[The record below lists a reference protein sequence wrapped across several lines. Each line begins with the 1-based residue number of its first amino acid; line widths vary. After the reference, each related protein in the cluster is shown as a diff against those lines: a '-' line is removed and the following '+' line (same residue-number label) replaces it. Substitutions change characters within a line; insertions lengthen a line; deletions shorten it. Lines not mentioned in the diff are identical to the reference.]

1 MKNHLSSNPHLAQV
15 REGPDMSI
23 KETLIEDLQTKRA
36 RVGILGLGYVGLP
49 LAVVF
54 AEAGFQV
61 TGIDTDSRKV
71 DCLNKGISY
80 IPDVQT
86 EAVERL
92 VKSGHLMAT
101 TDFSIL
107 KELDAVSI
115 CVPTPLRQTGDPDM
129 SFILSATEELAK
141 YMHKGM
147 AIVLEST
154 TYPGTTREVLLPKLG
169 MECGLIIGDEWFLA
183 FSPERVD
190 PGREDFTTIN
200 TPKVMGGIT
209 EACGDVAT
217 AWYEGALQTVHR
229 VSSAESAEMAKLL
242 ENTFRMINIGLVNEL
257 AIMCEH
263 LGVDVWEVID
273 AAATKPFGF
282 MKFTPGPGLGGHC
295 IPIDPLYLSWKM
307 KSFNYNARFIEL
319 ASEINT
325 NMPRYVVSRVMEALN
340 DRSKTLKGSR
350 VLVLGAAY
358 KPNIDDIRESP
369 ALDVIGLL
377 RHKGALVEYHDPYI
391 PHIHHEYEGWH
402 MDSVS
407 DMMKAVQEADAVVII
422 TDHKVYDYIA
432 IVDSAKFVFDSR
444 NATREFVQDNE
455 KVVRL

>member
-1 MKNHLSSNPHLAQV
+1 
-15 REGPDMSI
+15 MST
-23 KETLIEDLQTKRA
+23 KETLIHQLKEKDVL
-36 RVGILGLGYVGLP
+36 VGILGLGYVGLP

-54 AEAGFQV
+54 AEAGFRV
-61 TGIDTDSRKV
+61 TGVDPDPRKV
-71 DCLNKGISY
+71 DSILRGISY
-80 IPDVQT
+80 IPDVKT
-86 EAVERL
+86 EAIDRL
-92 VKSGHLMAT
+92 VKSGQLSAT

-107 KELDAVSI
+107 QDMQAVSI

-129 SFILSATEELAK
+129 SFIVSATEELAK

-147 AIVLEST
+147 VIVLEST

-169 MECGLIIGDEWFLA
+169 AENSLVVGQDWFLA

-190 PGREDFTTIN
+190 PGRQDWTTIN

-209 EACGDVAT
+209 EACGEVAT
-217 AWYEGALQTVHR
+217 AWYEGAIRTVHP
-229 VSSAESAEMAKLL
+229 VSSAEAAEMAKLL

-307 KSFNYNARFIEL
+307 KSFHYNARFIEL

-325 NMPRYVVSRVMEALN
+325 NMPRYVVNRIMEALN
-340 DRSKTLKGSR
+340 DRGKPLKGSKI
-350 VLVLGAAY
+350 LVLGVAY
-358 KPNIDDIRESP
+358 KPDIDDVRESP
-369 ALDVIGLL
+369 ALDVIALL
-377 RHKGALVEYHDPYI
+377 KRKGAQLEYHDPYI
-391 PHIHHEYEGWH
+391 SQIHHEADGWQ
-402 MDSVS
+402 MDSITDLMASV
-407 DMMKAVQEADAVVII
+407 AAADGVVII
-422 TDHKVYDYIA
+422 TDHKSYDYKA
-432 IVDSAKFVFDSR
+432 IVECARFVFDSR
-444 NATREFVQDNE
+444 NATRNLIRDDE